1 MLGEFVT
8 SKFLLFVE
16 EISMRINK
24 KNAEFEVELLRL

>member
-16 EISMRINK
+16 EISMRIYK
-24 KNAEFEVELLRL
+24 KNDEFNTELLRL